1 MAKGVS
7 VSDLQ
12 TQTNKFT
19 FNLFLTNLFK
29 LIPLELIALYVF
41 VKSLIPITADPIPVF
56 IILGAFVVLV
66 PVYLVLAA
74 GIKDVLQVIVNT
86 VAMIVYIVAL
96 GIPGKGIPGVG
107 IEPWMISAAMAVLL
121 LVPPIIAGHRL
132 DTKDIPV
139 VSAFKR
145 VVQ

>member
-1 MAKGVS
+1 

>member
-1 MAKGVS
+1 
-7 VSDLQ
+7 
-12 TQTNKFT
+12 
-19 FNLFLTNLFK
+19 LFLTNLFK